1 MEVAGEDGRNVTES
15 GKVPRLV
22 DAARIDSIVAALCE
36 LERRN
41 GIDRTL
47 AVGELILTQFFAG
60 DPALWRD
67 RRRNKNNSIR
77 RLAARKDCPF
87 CKSALNEAV
96 AVSVAVRELPCIR
109 TFGHIGASHVACV
122 LSLASEQQRD
132 MLQMADQG
140 RLSVREL
147 RRRVVSARR
156 ASGERRGRPATDA
169 AMHLLKA
176 AETDARRLAE
186 SIDRLRPFMPF
197 ADALSSRLRVLASA
211 VDDAA
216 SELRACVEASGPGV
230 TRVSSVD
237 LRAQTG

>member
-1 MEVAGEDGRNVTES
+1 VSES
-15 GKVPRLV
+15 RASRFV
-22 DAARIDSIVAALCE
+22 DAARIDSIVAALRE
-36 LERRN
+36 IERRN

-47 AVGELILTQFFAG
+47 AVGKLILTQFFAG
-60 DPALWRD
+60 DAALWRD

-122 LSLASEQQRD
+122 LSLPLEQQRD
-132 MLQMADQG
+132 MLEMADQD

-156 ASGERRGRPATDA
+156 ASGERRGRRATDA
-169 AMHLLKA
+169 AMHVLKS
-176 AETDARRLAE
+176 AETEARRLAE
-186 SIDRLRPFMPF
+186 SINRLRAFMPF
-197 ADALSSRLRVLASA
+197 ENALSSRLRALASA
-211 VDDAA
+211 VDDAS
-216 SELRACVEASGPGV
+216 SELHAFVEASGPGV
-230 TRVSSVD
+230 ARVSSVD